1 MTPKTRKRI
10 IRWTL
15 FPIAG
20 IILLVG
26 IAVAILYSQQQRL
39 VKLAVGELNKRLPG
53 ELAVGGSDISLF
65 QNFPYISI
73 GLNQVQFYPNK
84 QPGTRP
90 LYEAERIYVGFSL
103 PDVLQE
109 RYRVRAIALK
119 NGHLDLIQEPD
130 GQLNIVEASRMAP
143 DTTAST
149 QKQGPGLDLDIRKLV
164 LKNMTVSYLDPR
176 QGQSLVTHI
185 DRIQASLK
193 DNDQSINAT
202 LDGKMLVDYT
212 RPGDTTLFRRKH
224 VETNIRLSYEKA
236 TRMVRLPEGRISLE
250 EAVFNISGTADLR
263 HNNTVD
269 LHITG
274 DKPDF
279 KQLFA
284 FATGNVAKEL
294 KHFRYDGH
302 LSFDGKIRG
311 PIGGG
316 QQPLIELSFAC
327 SNAWL
332 HNTLAKKNLDSLAFK
347 GYYTNGPGHNLQ
359 TSELRLLDMN
369 ARPGK
374 GLFRG
379 NFIMRNFVDPKIM
392 MQVNSDLE
400 LAFIGDFLGIRDL
413 QRITGRIQLKM
424 NFKDL
429 VDFSAPE
436 KEINELTE
444 GIQSELKVTNLTFRI
459 PNYPYTIEQLN
470 AHAIMKNGAVRLDTL
485 FFHLGH
491 SDFHLDGS
499 LSDLPALFHQQS
511 KPVTLRLGIHS
522 GRMILKEL
530 LARDSTF
537 DKQLAEEDNEEIRD
551 LNLDLSLETSVD
563 ELRHPDPLPKGVFK
577 VDNFDASF
585 KKYPHAFHD
594 FGGQLTINDTALLL
608 RNLSGQLD
616 SSDIRFSGRINN
628 YALWFSRVKKG
639 KTLIAFDLRSKRL
652 AVNDLLSSTAYQ
664 YVPKDLQQ
672 EVATGIWLRS
682 KSELRYDS
690 VFQFANIK
698 IANISGALQRHAIHM
713 DSISGNIKF
722 GTDHFVKIDTL
733 KGRIGNSDFNL
744 SMRLY
749 AGKDTVRRKK
759 LNFLQ
764 FTSQLLDLDQ
774 LNNYLAEVETAQ
786 QEEMK
791 VLEASEPADAG
802 PTPVTPAVA
811 VTHDDGFNIFRIPFI
826 DFNASVNIG
835 KLRYH
840 KLGIKNL
847 VTALRMQSNQQL
859 YLDTLSMTMAG
870 GTIRARAHFNGADP
884 NKIYLKSRIN
894 VEDVNLEKLMLKAD
908 YLGQDYVI
916 NKNIKGTLSGQIK
929 SYIQVHP
936 DLTPLMDQMQAQ
948 MDVEIIDGELVNFA
962 PMQAMS
968 AYFGGKNLQR
978 IRFDTLRNSLSLQ
991 NGTLSIPDMNINSS
1005 LGFMEVSGTQS
1016 MDTHME
1022 YFIRIPLKLVTSA
1035 GWHKLFGK
1043 KQEEVNPDQEDAIEY
1058 RDKDKRVHFINLK
1071 ISGTPDKY
1079 NVSLGK
1085 AKKSLG

>member
-39 VKLAVGELNKRLPG
+39 VKLAVSELNKRLPG

-90 LYEAERIYVGFSL
+90 LYEAERLYVGFSL
-103 PDVLQE
+103 PDILQE

-143 DTTAST
+143 DTTVST

-176 QGQSLVTHI
+176 QGQHLVTHI
-185 DRIQASLK
+185 DRIQASLT
-193 DNDQSINAT
+193 DNDQLINAT

-212 RPGDTTLFRRKH
+212 GPGDTTLFRRKH
-224 VETNIRLSYEKA
+224 VETNIRLSYDKA
-236 TRMVRLPEGRISLE
+236 TRLVRLPEGRISLE
-250 EAVFNISGTADLR
+250 EAVFNISGTADLL
-263 HNNTVD
+263 HSNTVD

-284 FATGNVAKEL
+284 FASGNVAKEL

-302 LSFDGKIRG
+302 LSFDGKIKG

-332 HNTLAKKNLDSLAFK
+332 HNTLAKKNLESLAFK
-347 GYYTNGPGHNLQ
+347 GYYTNGPGHSLQ

-379 NFIMRNFVDPKIM
+379 NFVMRNFVDPKIM

-499 LSDLPALFHQQS
+499 LSDLPALFHHQE
-511 KPVTLRLGIHS
+511 KPVTLNLGIHS

-530 LARDSTF
+530 LAKDSTIG
-537 DKQLAEEDNEEIRD
+537 KELAEEDNEEIRD

-563 ELRHPDPLPKGVFK
+563 ELRHPNPLPKGVFK
-577 VDNFDASF
+577 VENFDASF

-594 FGGQLTINDTALLL
+594 FGGQLTINDTSLLL

-639 KTLIAFDLRSKRL
+639 KTLIAFDLKSKRL

-698 IANISGALQRHAIHM
+698 IANISGALQRHALHM

-722 GTDHFVKIDTL
+722 GIDHFVKIDTL

-764 FTSQLLDLDQ
+764 FTSQLLDVDQ

-791 VLEASEPADAG
+791 VLEANEPADAG

-968 AYFGGKNLQR
+968 SYFGGKNLQR

-1005 LGFMEVSGTQS
+1005 LGFMEIAGTQS

-1022 YFIRIPLKLVTSA
+1022 YFIRIPLKLVSAA

-1071 ISGTPDKY
+1071 ISGTTEKY

-1085 AKKSLG
+1085 AKKS

>member
-15 FPIAG
+15 FPIGG

-26 IAVAILYSQQQRL
+26 IAVAILYSQQLRL

-53 ELAVGGSDISLF
+53 ELTVGGSDISLF

-73 GLNQVQFYPNK
+73 GLNQVQFYPTK
-84 QPGTRP
+84 QPGARP
-90 LYEAERIYVGFSL
+90 LYEAERLYVGFSL
-103 PDVLQE
+103 PDILHQ
-109 RYRVRAIALK
+109 RYRVRAISLR
-119 NGHLDLIQEPD
+119 NGHLDLLKEPD

-149 QKQGPGLDLDIRKLV
+149 QKPGPGLDLDIRKLV

-176 QGQSLVTHI
+176 QGQRLVTHI
-185 DRIQASLK
+185 DRIQASLR
-193 DNDQSINAT
+193 DNDQSIDAI
-202 LDGKMLVDYT
+202 LDGKMQVDYA
-212 RPGDTTLFRRKH
+212 RPGDTTLFRNKH

-236 TRMVRLPEGRISLE
+236 TRLMRLPEGHITLE
-250 EAVFNISGTADLR
+250 EAVFNISGTADLQ

-279 KQLFA
+279 KQLFS
-284 FATGNVAKEL
+284 FAPESVAKEL

-302 LSFDGKIRG
+302 LSFDGKIKG

-332 HNTLAKKNLDSLAFK
+332 HNTLANKNLDSLAFK
-347 GYYTNGPGHNLQ
+347 GYFTNGPGHSLQ

-379 NFIMRNFVDPKIM
+379 NFIMQDFTDPRIM

-436 KEINELTE
+436 KEISELTE

-459 PNYPYTIEQLN
+459 PNYPYTVEQLN
-470 AHAIMKNGAVRLDTL
+470 LHAIMKNGAVRLDTL
-485 FFHLGH
+485 FFHVGH

-499 LSDLPALFHQQS
+499 LSDLPALFHHQE
-511 KPVTLRLGIHS
+511 KPVTLHLGVHS

-530 LARDSTF
+530 LAKDSTL
-537 DKQLAEEDNEEIRD
+537 DKGMAEEGDEEVRD

-563 ELRHPDPLPKGVFK
+563 QLRNPHPLPRGVFK

-628 YALWFSRVKKG
+628 YALWFSKVKKG
-639 KTLIAFDLRSKRL
+639 KTLIAFDLKSKRL

-698 IANISGALQRHAIHM
+698 IANISGALQRHAIRM

-722 GTDHFVKIDTL
+722 GTDHFIKIDTL
-733 KGRIGNSDFNL
+733 QGRIGNSDFNL

-764 FTSQLLDLDQ
+764 FSSRLLDLDQ
-774 LNNYLAEVETAQ
+774 LNNYLAEAEAAE

-791 VLEASEPADAG
+791 VLEVNQPADAG
-802 PTPVTPAVA
+802 PTPVTPAVT
-811 VTHDDGFNIFRIPFI
+811 VSHDDGFNIFRIPFI
-826 DFNASVNIG
+826 DFNASVAIG
-835 KLRYH
+835 RLRYH
-840 KLGIKNL
+840 RLGIKNL
-847 VTALRMQSNQQL
+847 VSVIRMQSNQQL
-859 YLDTLSMTMAG
+859 YLDTLSMAMAG
-870 GTIRARAHFNGADP
+870 GNITARGHFNGSDP

-929 SYIQVHP
+929 SYILVHP
-936 DLTPLMDQMQAQ
+936 DLTPLIDQSQAQ
-948 MDVEIIDGELVNFA
+948 MDVEIINGELVNFA

-968 AYFGGKNLQR
+968 SYFGGKNLTL

-991 NGTLSIPDMNINSS
+991 NGVLAIPDMNINSS
-1005 LGFMEVSGTQS
+1005 LGFMEIAGTQS
-1016 MDTHME
+1016 LDMHME
-1022 YFIRIPLKLVTSA
+1022 YFIRIPLKLVTQA

-1043 KQEEVNPDQEDAIEY
+1043 KQEEVDPDQVDAIEY

-1071 ISGTPDKY
+1071 ISGTPDVYK
-1079 NVSLGK
+1079 VALGK
-1085 AKKSLG
+1085 SKRSQG